1 VYGLWAVAVGHALAI
16 PSAVGCGLYPFLAV
30 GWGMGEL
37 GMGLID
43 GDFVATFHIINL
55 IFVATFKILS

>member
-16 PSAVGCGLYPFLAV
+16 ALVVGCGLYPFLAV

-43 GDFVATFHIINL
+43 GDFCSYIPYN
-55 IFVATFKILS
+55 